1 MAGEQEIAGTLE
13 KDVSLSGILD
23 KAESLNA
30 TADGSDT
37 LIGDRCKKLD
47 FRVNCSLALAAG
59 F

>member
-13 KDVSLSGILD
+13 KDVSLSGTLD

-47 FRVNCSLALAAG
+47 FRVNCSLVLAAG